1 MPTKCLNK
9 RILFLDVDGVLLGK
23 AGPDDSEIILA
34 KHAAEFLQ
42 YCLQNFDCFWLTT
55 HCHDGDSKH
64 ITDLMNRYAG
74 KAVMEMVK
82 EIRPVSWR
90 TLKTE
95 AIDVESDFYWIDDAP
110 LWSEILW
117 LENDNV
123 LKRWLMVDTSE
134 NPEELKRAISM
145 LENIVFKIGRQ

>member
-1 MPTKCLNK
+1 MDWLIISDVVIKANNNIIIKSRSKIDLKC
-9 RILFLDVDGVLLGK
+9 
-23 AGPDDSEIILA
+23 
-34 KHAAEFLQ
+34 
-42 YCLQNFDCFWLTT
+42 FDCFWLTT
-55 HCHDGDSKH
+55 HCREEDSKH
-64 ITDLMNRYAG
+64 ITDLLNRYAG